1 MLALL
6 DDPQVWASLVTL
18 TVLEIVLGIDN
29 IVFISIL
36 VGRLEESQARRARRI
51 GLSLALVFR
60 ILMLVALAWLIG
72 LSEPFITILGEPI
85 SWRDVILL
93 AGGLFLLVKATR
105 EIHQD
110 IEREPERL
118 TRSRSG
124 AFAAIIAQST
134 HGVLQHTKT
143 DITAVVGSFLKIE

>member
-6 DDPQVWASLVTL
+6 NDPQVWASLVTL

-36 VGRLEESQARRARRI
+36 VGRLDESQARRARKI

-60 ILMLVALAWLIG
+60 ILMLIALAWLIG
-72 LSEPFITILGEPI
+72 LSEPFTTVLGEPI

-110 IEREPERL
+110 MESEPETL
-118 TRSRSG
+118 TRSRSP
-124 AFAAIIAQST
+124 AP
-134 HGVLQHTKT
+134 
-143 DITAVVGSFLKIE
+143 